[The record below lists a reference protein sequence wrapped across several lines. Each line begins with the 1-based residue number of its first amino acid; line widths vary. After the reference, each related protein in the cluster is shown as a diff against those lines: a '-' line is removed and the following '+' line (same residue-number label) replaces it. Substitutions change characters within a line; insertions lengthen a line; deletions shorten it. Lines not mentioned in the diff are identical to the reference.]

1 VRMRPQ
7 AGPAAEVKIGVDVHG
22 QQAQPAKG
30 FGRLSE
36 LMGML
41 AVVIQAGSGSP
52 AAQPVSPACV
62 MVCAWMRACGM
73 PTTGWV

>member
-1 VRMRPQ
+1 MRPQ